1 MGRRSSG
8 HTPAVGSE
16 ASRTGPR
23 LTPSRTT
30 STPADGTPHRV
41 GGPASATRASDA
53 VRAVLLAAALVA
65 GWTLFHQLATLFVL
79 LIIALVLALP
89 LEASATRL
97 QRRGVPRPIGALL
110 ALVVILGS
118 VGVVLAVAIP
128 PFITEL
134 QRFADELPQLVD
146 QLRAQLG
153 EAVGAKPGHTGQSL
167 QRSLQNVL
175 DDPQGLL
182 GPIAQIG
189 LGVAGAVATI
199 VVVIMAAFY
208 VAVNPQPLID
218 GVLRLFPPERREW
231 VAEGMT
237 DIRGAWIGWLY
248 GVAIDM
254 LVTGVLLYL
263 GLTLVGLDF
272 ALVFAVLSALF
283 VVIPYF
289 GSVAAGIPLV
299 LFALAERG
307 PTTALLALGVYIVV
321 QQVEGNVIIPL
332 VMSRTVKLH
341 PAVVLVGVVLVG
353 ELLGFIGLI
362 VAVPIISAT
371 IIVVRELWVRR
382 LEGDVP
388 AASPPPADEAA

>member
-1 MGRRSSG
+1 MRGAGTATRVSVTG
-8 HTPAVGSE
+8 
-16 ASRTGPR
+16 SRTGPPLR
-23 LTPSRTT
+23 PTRTT
-30 STPADGTPHRV
+30 STPADGTAHRV
-41 GGPASATRASDA
+41 GGPASATRPSDA

-110 ALVVILGS
+110 ALVAILGA
-118 VGVVLAVAIP
+118 VGLVLAVAIP

-208 VAVNPQPLID
+208 VAVNPKPLID

-248 GVAIDM
+248 GVAVDM
-254 LVTGVLLYL
+254 LVTGVLLYI

-283 VVIPYF
+283 VVVPYF
-289 GSVAAGIPLV
+289 GSVAGGIPPV
-299 LFALAERG
+299 LFALAEHG
-307 PTTALLALGVYIVV
+307 PTTALITLGVYVLV
-321 QQVEGNVIIPL
+321 QQIEGNVIIPL
-332 VMSRTVKLH
+332 VMSRAVSLH

-353 ELLGFIGLI
+353 ELLGFVGLI

-371 IIVVRELWVRR
+371 VILVRELWVRR
-382 LEGDVP
+382 VEGDTP
-388 AASPPPADEAA
+388 APVAPADG